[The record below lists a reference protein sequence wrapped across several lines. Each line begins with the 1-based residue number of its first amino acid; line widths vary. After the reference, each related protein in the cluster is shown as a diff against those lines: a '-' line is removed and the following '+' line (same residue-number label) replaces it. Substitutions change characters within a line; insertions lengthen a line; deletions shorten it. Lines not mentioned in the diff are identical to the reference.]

1 MFLTIGYKVY
11 PIYAY
16 LVDSGKFKYSLV
28 DVNGKKIRGLHK
40 DDIWWRTYLY
50 RPDKEELIK
59 NPEQISLTVSGL

>member
-1 MFLTIGYKVY
+1 
-11 PIYAY
+11 
-16 LVDSGKFKYSLV
+16 VDSGKFKYSLV